1 MKKDPVVFLTH
12 IIDSIQL
19 IESYMEGR
27 TEADLMESTGLQ
39 DKIIRRIQV
48 IGEAVKNLPDDLKRN
63 HPEVPWRD
71 ITGMRDIV
79 IHQYF
84 GIDLEFCLEC
94 GDKGHIP
101 DLKPKI
107 LRIRD
112 ELR

>member
-84 GIDLEFCLEC
+84 GIDLEFVWNVVTK
-94 GDKGHIP
+94 DIP
-101 DLKPKI
+101 DLKLKI
-107 LRIRD
+107 LKI
-112 ELR
+112 

>member
-1 MKKDPVVFLTH
+1 MKKDPVVFLAH

-19 IESYMEGR
+19 IESYMVGR

-48 IGEAVKNLPDDLKRN
+48 IGEAVKNLPDDLKRS

-71 ITGMRDIV
+71 IAGMRDIV

-84 GIDLEFCLEC
+84 GIDLEFVWNVVSK
-94 GDKGHIP
+94 DIA

-107 LRIRD
+107 LKIRE

>member
-84 GIDLEFCLEC
+84 GIDLEFVWNVVTK
-94 GDKGHIP
+94 DIP
-101 DLKPKI
+101 DLKP
-107 LRIRD
+107 RF
-112 ELR
+112 

>member
-1 MKKDPVVFLTH
+1 MKKDPVVFVTH

-19 IESYMEGR
+19 IESYMEGK

-84 GIDLEFCLEC
+84 GIDLEFVWNVVTK
-94 GDKGHIP
+94 DIP

>member
-1 MKKDPVVFLTH
+1 MKKDPVVFVTH

-48 IGEAVKNLPDDLKRN
+48 IGEKVVKNLPDDLKRN

-84 GIDLEFCLEC
+84 GIDLEFVWNVVTK
-94 GDKGHIP
+94 DIP

-107 LRIRD
+107 LRIRE

>member
-48 IGEAVKNLPDDLKRN
+48 IGEAVKNLPDDLKRS

-71 ITGMRDIV
+71 IAGMRDIV

-84 GIDLEFCLEC
+84 GIDLEFVWNVVTK
-94 GDKGHIP
+94 DIP
-101 DLKPKI
+101 TYLI
-107 LRIRD
+107 
-112 ELR
+112 

>member
-1 MKKDPVVFLTH
+1 MKKDPVVFVTH

-84 GIDLEFCLEC
+84 GIDLEFVWNVVTR
-94 GDKGHIP
+94 DIP

>member
-1 MKKDPVVFLTH
+1 
-12 IIDSIQL
+12 
-19 IESYMEGR
+19 MEGR

-48 IGEAVKNLPDDLKRN
+48 IGEAVKNLPDDLKIN

-79 IHQYF
+79 IHRYF
-84 GIDLEFCLEC
+84 GIDLEFVWNVVTK
-94 GDKGHIP
+94 DIP

-112 ELR
+112 ELRMKG

>member
-19 IESYMEGR
+19 IESYMDGR

-48 IGEAVKNLPDDLKRN
+48 IGEAVKNLPDDLKRD
-63 HPEVPWRD
+63 HPEVQWRD
-71 ITGMRDIV
+71 IAGMRDIV

-84 GIDLEFCLEC
+84 GIDLEFVWNVVTK
-94 GDKGHIP
+94 DIP

-107 LRIRD
+107 LKIRD